1 MPQAL
6 SCAKSSFQEGCRMR
20 LHIVFVFSKAARL
33 LFFLAATA
41 LAQASI
47 AFGSPKVTLENG
59 VLEGTYFGSDNEVA
73 FLGIPYAAPPV
84 GELRWKPPQ
93 PVSRCTGIR
102 QADQFGPAAPQL
114 PAGWLPQVAWNEDCL
129 YLNVWTT
136 QFSPSARLP
145 VIVFFHGGGNDVGYS
160 QLTPLGPPLSR
171 LGVVVVSANYR
182 LGPFGFFAHPALSA
196 ESEHHSSGNYG
207 LLDQLQAL
215 RWVRDNIAR
224 FGGDPNRVTVMGQS
238 AGALDIT
245 LLMASPLGAGLF
257 QGAILESGE
266 AQSTL
271 NQDIRTPIAY
281 NRISG
286 TGENSGKKLADDLG
300 IAGGPD
306 TLERLRSIPA
316 DKVLAAWK
324 QDREVSFGAIVDGW
338 VVPEQPA
345 KIFAQGKQVK
355 IPVLVGS
362 NADEA
367 TFGLVAPKTVDE
379 YKAYLQRD
387 TGRFAD
393 QEFAAYPAGTDAAI
407 PEQFLR
413 YHNDLFSYGAYS
425 LARTTAHWGQ
435 NAYLYLF
442 TYAEK
447 GKRAKLG
454 AYHGQELYFLS
465 NSYPSGWEH
474 DADDE
479 RLSQTIRAYW
489 IQFAKTGDPNFY
501 GLPVWPA
508 YEPGKD
514 QYLELGRSVGVR
526 QVPERV
532 KVLGRI
538 MKKVIAEATGSA
550 APTRSN

>member
-1 MPQAL
+1 
-6 SCAKSSFQEGCRMR
+6 MR
-20 LHIVFVFSKAARL
+20 LPVEIRL
-33 LFFLAATA
+33 LLSLSGLA
-41 LAQASI
+41 LASLGDASL
-47 AFGSPKVTLENG
+47 AFGSPSPPKVTVESG
-59 VLEGTYFGSDNEVA
+59 ELEGTYFGSDNEVA
-73 FLGIPYAAPPV
+73 FLGVPYAAPPV
-84 GELRWKPPQ
+84 GELRWTPPQ
-93 PVSRCTGIR
+93 PVSRWTGIR
-102 QADQFGPAAPQL
+102 QANQFGPAAPQL

-129 YLNVWTT
+129 YLNIWTA
-136 QFSPSARLP
+136 QFSPNARLP
-145 VIVFFHGGGNDVGYS
+145 VIVFFHGGGNEAGYS

-182 LGPFGFFAHPALSA
+182 LGPFGFFAHPALTA

-215 RWVRDNIAR
+215 RWVRDNISR

-245 LLMASPLGAGLF
+245 LLMASPLAAGLF
-257 QGAILESGE
+257 EGAILESGE

-271 NQDIRTPIAY
+271 NQDIRSPIPY
-281 NRISG
+281 NRISS
-286 TGENSGKKLADDLG
+286 TGEDWGKKFADDLG
-300 IAGGPD
+300 ITGGPD

-345 KIFAQGKQVK
+345 KIFAQGEQLK
-355 IPVLVGS
+355 IPVLAGS

-367 TFGLVAPKTVDE
+367 TVFGLVAPKTVDE
-379 YKAYLQRD
+379 YKTYLQRD

-393 QEFAAYPAGTDAAI
+393 QEFAAYPAGSDAAI
-407 PEQFLR
+407 PEQFLK

-454 AYHGQELYFLS
+454 AYHGEELYFLS
-465 NSYPSGWEH
+465 NSYPTDWEH
-474 DADDE
+474 DGDDE
-479 RLSQTIRAYW
+479 RLGQAIRAYW
-489 IQFAKTGDPNFY
+489 VQFAKTGNPNLN
-501 GLPVWPA
+501 GLPAWPA
-508 YEPGKD
+508 YEPRKD
-514 QYLELGRSVGVR
+514 QYLELGRSAGVR

-538 MKKVIAEATGSA
+538 MEEVVADATGSA
-550 APTRSN
+550 GPAASN